1 MQPEHFDFSHPV
13 YLPVTAEVCQALL
26 ADGAS
31 ALGALS
37 EPELAAVL
45 VIQNLAQAQGQV
57 DARAAEKVLGKL
69 LAWAVDGAHS
79 PGVGLLSEARRLFDA
94 RKLYF
99 GLEWDFDYRIRLHHR
114 DNPFSQRVT
123 TGFDSERW
131 LTVEQDKLLKII
143 QANLDEDIHVQGYA
157 GIGKSYLLG
166 ALMDCLPRGR
176 FARALLKDTRSV
188 SARTAQRGP
197 GKRRLAEELGIVGLR
212 QYDAEH
218 ALDICLEVLR
228 NYCDSRD
235 YSLSNRHLPY
245 FRQALSGVD
254 AQVLLEYASR
264 LWRYLEAQPAWGAQ
278 TGFEALL
285 LLKRASLAGCS
296 VPGRFSH
303 VIIDESQD
311 VPASLLQVIER
322 GRQVL
327 ITLGDEYQKASGE
340 VVRRERQVRQKDM
353 AFAVRC
359 GPKVERLINPLIGVH
374 SKKSKVAFEAA
385 RHVDVGIEHFPEG
398 FVPPEGCVVLTASRW
413 DTMRWAMELAKSN
426 CLLNFPDWPQM
437 RRFMATAIGLFRAA
451 FYAPGQDAEG
461 PHPYFAHL
469 LDWQQVRESE
479 RFDAAFLWVEER
491 LEAGFKLADL
501 TLLEARIAARPD
513 SLILCC

>member
-13 YLPVTAEVCQALL
+13 YLPISAEVCQALL
-26 ADGAS
+26 QAQGAP
-31 ALGALS
+31 ALDTLS
-37 EPELAAVL
+37 EPELAALL
-45 VIQNLAQAQGQV
+45 VIHNLAQAQGQV

-99 GLEWDFDYRIRLHHR
+99 GLEVIKGSKLRLLDAEQVRAREYLLADGKWDFDYRIRLHHR

-123 TGFDSERW
+123 TGFDRERW
-131 LTVEQDKLLKII
+131 LTVEQDKLLKVI

-176 FARALLKDTRSV
+176 VLALARTPAKLGTMRRRMGLDEQAKVGMTFGQFAQALLKGRSRLRPEQR
-188 SARTAQRGP
+188 SAAWQAQAGRGTGDRRVAPVRRRTCP
-197 GKRRLAEELGIVGLR
+197 G
-212 QYDAEH
+212 
-218 ALDICLEVLR
+218 
-228 NYCDSRD
+228 
-235 YSLSNRHLPY
+235 HLPGSAAQLLRFAGLQPVESSSAV

-327 ITLGDEYQKASGE
+327 ITLGDSI
-340 VVRRERQVRQKDM
+340 RR
-353 AFAVRC
+353 
-359 GPKVERLINPLIGVH
+359 
-374 SKKSKVAFEAA
+374 
-385 RHVDVGIEHFPEG
+385 
-398 FVPPEGCVVLTASRW
+398 PPAG
-413 DTMRWAMELAKSN
+413 
-426 CLLNFPDWPQM
+426 
-437 RRFMATAIGLFRAA
+437 
-451 FYAPGQDAEG
+451 GQA
-461 PHPYFAHL
+461 
-469 LDWQQVRESE
+469 
-479 RFDAAFLWVEER
+479 
-491 LEAGFKLADL
+491 
-501 TLLEARIAARPD
+501 
-513 SLILCC
+513 